1 MRKHFIVVIAVLVLA
16 SLFTACVIPE
26 GQMVADRGEWRSRGG
41 ADGSQRLAFGARS
54 AHLPHH

>member
-26 GQMVADRGEWRSRGG
+26 GQIGGDRGE
-41 ADGSQRLAFGARS
+41 
-54 AHLPHH
+54 

>member
-26 GQMVADRGEWRSRGG
+26 GQMVATEGSGAAAG